1 MSSVPGP
8 SRDSSVAEAA
18 EKSPQPGPSQ
28 VQPPPVEQDLF
39 DEPKPGPSTTAADF
53 DLEVFDSGSSCSLED
68 CWNKDPAPKIGPNR
82 SKNRAKRHLSS
93 SVIGK
98 ESRCSSPCT
107 TSLKKCRGGCA
118 RTEAFRK
125 TRNTEELNTNSD
137 TSKPRKI
144 YRVKQNQGLDY
155 DVLLFSS

>member
-8 SRDSSVAEAA
+8 SKDSSVTVEPA

-28 VQPPPVEQDLF
+28 VQPEVEDIF

-68 CWNKDPAPKIGPNR
+68 CWNKDPSPKIGPNR

-98 ESRCSSPCT
+98 DLLDSKSSRKTRS
-107 TSLKKCRGGCA
+107 KKCNGGCA
-118 RTEAFRK
+118 RVQAFIK
-125 TRNTEELNTNSD
+125 SQDLKSD
-137 TSKPRKI
+137 SSDSKPR
-144 YRVKQNQGLDY
+144 
-155 DVLLFSS
+155 